1 VKTQAARRS
10 NKATRPALKESLAA
24 FARGAAA
31 AFGTPSFGKALLV
44 ALCTAGFSAAS
55 WRARAVV
62 VDSPLQQI
70 DRRELAEITLPS
82 FLSDAARTDLAQL
95 PLPEKV
101 SAFHPGLVPTL
112 AFELQR
118 IPWVDSVDSL
128 AVDFTG
134 ERKEEKLL
142 PRVRFAL
149 KVARPIALLSERG
162 RDVLVARSR
171 RRIPLDRVV
180 PGARSLPR
188 ITGLPDDADRE
199 RQLDDALAAIE
210 ALGKNALGPRL
221 GLIALELKGA
231 EATLVLASG
240 VRVEW
245 GRIGHVPGL
254 SIEER
259 VAQLEL
265 LLQKGPP
272 LDQIERASVR
282 WDDPVYVLR
291 PVVASPAR

>member
-1 VKTQAARRS
+1 MKTQARRS
-10 NKATRPALKESLAA
+10 NKATGPALRESLAA

-31 AFGTPSFGKALLV
+31 AVGTPAFGKALLV
-44 ALCTAGFSAAS
+44 ALCAAGFSAAS
-55 WRARAVV
+55 WRARAAVY
-62 VDSPLQQI
+62 DDPLEQV
-70 DRRELAEITLPS
+70 DRRELAAVALPG
-82 FLSDAARTDLAQL
+82 FLSEAARADLAQL
-95 PLPEKV
+95 PLPERV

-112 AFELQR
+112 AAELQK

-128 AVDFTG
+128 AVDFSA
-134 ERKEEKLL
+134 ECKEEKLL

-149 KVARPIALLSERG
+149 KVARPIAVLSERG

-188 ITGLPDDADRE
+188 IAGLSDDADRE
-199 RQLDDALAAIE
+199 RLLDDALAAIE
-210 ALGKNALGPRL
+210 ALSRNALGARL
-221 GLIALELKGA
+221 GLLALELRGT

-245 GRIGHVPGL
+245 GRTDHVPGL
-254 SIEER
+254 STEQR

-272 LDQIERASVR
+272 LDQIERVSVR

-291 PVVASPAR
+291 PVATSPAR